1 MKRMAVLSQL
11 TELLDV
17 VPEVLVAVVLE
28 GRRVVGSSYR
38 GATTAACRT
47 GWLALWT
54 KGSANCWS
62 VGYQRWIP
70 RHCFGT
76 LKALVLGLR
85 IRRRRRHHPRVAKA
99 RRVGRGRGDV
109 RRRSRP

>member
-1 MKRMAVLSQL
+1 MKRMAVLRQL

-54 KGSANCWS
+54 
-62 VGYQRWIP
+62 
-70 RHCFGT
+70 
-76 LKALVLGLR
+76 
-85 IRRRRRHHPRVAKA
+85 
-99 RRVGRGRGDV
+99 
-109 RRRSRP
+109 